1 MTRTA
6 AIFAFALLMC
16 VCALAQQSRWATPD
30 DKTAHWMISQEQKWA
45 EAACDNN
52 LVAETLL
59 ADDFQGTAPT
69 GERYDKAA
77 ELNDARH
84 PTRKYRDCK
93 LGEVKVRFFGDN
105 VALLYG
111 SESRVRTDRGDS
123 KDEPE
128 TLIWTDTWL
137 KRAGKWQI
145 VAAED
150 LFAPAK

>member
-1 MTRTA
+1 MIRTLA
-6 AIFAFALLMC
+6 VFTFALLMC
-16 VCALAQQSRWATPD
+16 VVAHAQQSHWATLD
-30 DKTAHWMISQEQKWA
+30 DKTAQWMIGQEGKWA

-69 GERYDKAA
+69 GERYDKTA

-84 PTRKYRDCK
+84 PTRRYRDCK
-93 LGEVKVRFFGDN
+93 LGEVKVRFFGDH

-111 SESRVRTDRGDS
+111 SESRVRTDRG

-137 KRAGKWQI
+137 KRNGKWQI
-145 VAAED
+145 IAAED

>member
-1 MTRTA
+1 MPRSLT
-6 AIFAFALLMC
+6 IFALLFLF
-16 VCALAQQSRWATPD
+16 ATAHAQQSRWAAPD
-30 DKTAHWMISQEQKWA
+30 DKTAAWMISQERRWA
-45 EAACDNN
+45 ESACDNN
-52 LVAETLL
+52 LVAETFL
-59 ADDFQGTAPT
+59 ADDFQGTAPD
-69 GERYDKAA
+69 GKRYSKTD

-111 SESRVRTDRGDS
+111 SESRVRTDLANPR
-123 KDEPE
+123 PE

-150 LFAPAK
+150 LFAK